1 MSPYKRIVCVCG
13 CIWERGNPRKSLI
26 LFIQTG
32 KDLTH
37 PLNLT
42 VLGDLQRHT
51 GGETHTLTHTNTHM
65 HRLRNRHTHAQTH
78 VCHVAGVT
86 SRIPFFLEQQ
96 AGRAAASARTHTHK
110 CTFNTLWMQRTHR
123 HTRDVK
129 QREANPGRAEVCRE
143 RERLKGS
150 NHGSKQL
157 RKVLFKLVK
166 SFLKLSNQ
174 DQAAGLCWA
183 TRDFVSGWALT
194 AASHGCNNTEK
205 KWMCYFSSCKLQL
218 WRPVVWEHEASQG
231 SRRSELDPAL
241 WESFCSDLPK
251 TNMSLS
257 AERGTPL

>member
-1 MSPYKRIVCVCG
+1 MHFQHTLNAANTQTHTWCKA
-13 CIWERGNPRKSLI
+13 ERGKPRTSW
-26 LFIQTG
+26 G
-32 KDLTH
+32 
-37 PLNLT
+37 
-42 VLGDLQRHT
+42 LQ
-51 GGETHTLTHTNTHM
+51 
-65 HRLRNRHTHAQTH
+65 
-78 VCHVAGVT
+78 
-86 SRIPFFLEQQ
+86 
-96 AGRAAASARTHTHK
+96 
-110 CTFNTLWMQRTHR
+110 
-123 HTRDVK
+123 
-129 QREANPGRAEVCRE
+129 RE